1 MQEKAGNNLEEAIV
15 IAQKAFDE
23 LKAVAFWNWKEDTK
37 VTQKNL
43 DLIIQTLRAEGGRKG
58 YYFVHQ
64 IQNKLQKSKSSIS
77 R

>member
-1 MQEKAGNNLEEAIV
+1 MEKPENNLEEAIV

-43 DLIIQTLRAEGGRKG
+43 DLIIRTLRAEGGRKG

-64 IQNKLQKSKSSIS
+64 IQNKLEKSQTSTSG
-77 R
+77 